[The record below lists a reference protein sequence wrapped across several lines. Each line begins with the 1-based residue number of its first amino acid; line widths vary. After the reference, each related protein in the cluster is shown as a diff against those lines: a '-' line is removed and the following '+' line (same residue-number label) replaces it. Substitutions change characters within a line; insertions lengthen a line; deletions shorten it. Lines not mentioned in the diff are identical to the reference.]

1 MILQAL
7 KEYYDRKAADPEGD
21 IAPEGFEK
29 KEFPFLIVI
38 DTNGSFVKLED
49 TREQIGKKLVGKTYL
64 VPRSQL
70 RSGIRSY
77 ETTFLLWDHFGYLL
91 QHPETDDKSAKQ
103 HEAWLKKLQ
112 SLPAE
117 LKLDEGVSAVLK
129 FYHSHGIEAVK
140 STSSWSVCAALTFC
154 NMTFKLVGDLFPVPC
169 RSAVQEY
176 IRQSASIGEEDRD
189 ADQNRIIGCCL
200 VTGETAEIVQ
210 KHGRTPISKDTK
222 SLVSFQKN
230 SGYDSYRKEQGYN
243 APVGKAAEFAYTTA
257 LNYLLSK
264 DSRQRMQVG
273 DAITVFWSAKT
284 FDSGFEDF
292 FGDLWKDDPDR
303 NTEAVRSLFRS
314 PQSGVFSTDSD
325 DAQFY
330 VLGLSPNAARIAIRF
345 WIVKTVA
352 DMATQIRQHFLDIQI
367 VHDPKDTDTIS
378 LFRLLVSTAVQR
390 ESKNIPPNIAGDTM
404 RSILEGLPY
413 PQTLLQAAIRRVRA
427 EQSRKDKNSG
437 RTLLNVTYERAA
449 LIKACINRATR
460 YQDKNKEEELQMSL
474 DPSNKNIGYRLG
486 RLFAA
491 LERTQIRAF
500 TSGGGKEPNTTIRDR
515 YYGAASCTPIAV
527 FATLIRLSKHHLA
540 KIENVG
546 ERVNL
551 EKLFTEIMEDVNDFP
566 PHLCLADQGR
576 FAIGYYHQRHEFFPN
591 KS

>member
-1 MILQAL
+1 MILQSL
-7 KEYYDRKAADPEGD
+7 KEYYDRKAADPD
-21 IAPEGFEK
+21 SDMAPLGFEK

-38 DTNGSFVKLED
+38 DPNGCFLKLED
-49 TREQIGKKLVGKTYL
+49 TREQIGKKLVGKKYL

-70 RSGIRSY
+70 RSGSRSFQ
-77 ETTFLLWDHFGYLL
+77 TTFLLWDHFGYLL
-91 QHPETDDKSAKQ
+91 QHPETDEKSAKQ
-103 HEAWLKKLQ
+103 HGAWIKKLQ

-117 LKLDEGVSAVLK
+117 LKVDEGVSAILK
-129 FYHSHGIEAVK
+129 FYHSHGIGAVK
-140 STSSWSVCAALTFC
+140 SASNWADCAALTSC
-154 NMTFKLVGDLFPVPC
+154 NMTFKLVGDLVPVPC
-169 RSAVQEY
+169 RSAVREY
-176 IRQSASIGEEDRD
+176 IRRLASMGEEDGD
-189 ADQNRIIGCCL
+189 ADQNRIISCCL
-200 VTGETAEIVQ
+200 VTGETAEIVR

-243 APVGKAAEFAYTTA
+243 APVGKPAEFAYTTA

-284 FDSGFEDF
+284 VDSGFEDF

-314 PQSGVFSTDSD
+314 LQSGVFSTDSD
-325 DAQFY
+325 GAQFY

-345 WIVKTVA
+345 WIVRTVA
-352 DMATQIRQHFLDIQI
+352 EMATQIRQHFLDTRI
-367 VHDPKDTDTIS
+367 VHGPRDIDTIS
-378 LFRLLVSTAVQR
+378 LSRLLVSTAVQS

-413 PQTLLQAAIRRVRA
+413 PKTLLQATIRRVRA
-427 EQSRKDKNSG
+427 EQSRKHKNG
-437 RTLLNVTYERAA
+437 GVTYERAA

-460 YQDKNKEEELQMSL
+460 YQNKNMEEELHMSL
-474 DPSNKNIGYRLG
+474 DTSNKNIGYRLG

-515 YYGAASCTPIAV
+515 YYGAASGTPVTV

-540 KIENVG
+540 KIENIG
-546 ERVNL
+546 EKVNL
-551 EKLFTEIMEDVNDFP
+551 EKLFTEIMEDINDFP

-591 KS
+591 MS